1 MIWKKELLISKSQ
14 TWIFRTTL
22 IQEQISSQEE
32 IEENF
37 QLQWL
42 WLVTHHLYSWMSLQ
56 LELTPKLKDSCGTSF
71 QKFPLKGKK
80 VLLSL
85 QLTQWRKQKLF
96 VQKWESWSQVNLSVS
111 AQQHTWKINT
121 VLDMSLKLKLE
132 SLMKKRYKQDWNLL
146 KHKGSFLSHYKAAIS
161 ICKLKI
167 VSSFVHKFL
176 QMVKEKIFMIQ
187 FRQRSKLIIL
197 NSWNGSLLKIKGIKL
212 FSSCSKSS
220 NSSRSLSIM
229 EIHGKLKWAEIR
241 ILLDIYLE
249 WWKIFKR
256 IMTLVNIPF
265 HRLHWSKSSITLLFR
280 QKKIKENKFQLNKSK
295 IWASRK

>member
-1 MIWKKELLISKSQ
+1 L
-14 TWIFRTTL
+14 
-22 IQEQISSQEE
+22 
-32 IEENF
+32 
-37 QLQWL
+37 
-42 WLVTHHLYSWMSLQ
+42 
-56 LELTPKLKDSCGTSF
+56 
-71 QKFPLKGKK
+71 
-80 VLLSL
+80 
-85 QLTQWRKQKLF
+85 
-96 VQKWESWSQVNLSVS
+96 
-111 AQQHTWKINT
+111 AQQRTLKINT
-121 VLDMSLKLKLE
+121 ELDMSLKLKLE

-146 KHKGSFLSHYKAAIS
+146 KHKVSFLSHYKAAIS

-256 IMTLVNIPF
+256 IMTLVNILF

-280 QKKIKENKFQLNKSK
+280 QKKIKENKFQLNKFK
-295 IWASRK
+295 IWASKK